1 MLQVGELGKIK
12 LDDTLRK
19 VFQLAYDKEGKTLH
33 DEAMTYSN
41 VEKSIKSIVYPTGPI
56 RVEYEV
62 KTTGPSPSKP
72 LCLDIHYE
80 APLTGPGAPRPQE
93 SVAEAKNQYD
103 SDTEDLDIDLA
114 ELYHKY
120 NELQSQHAILEAFSS
135 NPHRMLKEIVAA
147 HAIDLRATP
156 GKSSH
161 IDIAPAGSIYG
172 EKWAPDAILRYL
184 AKHNRP
190 FVAPQAKPV
199 VAPTGNQQP
208 DDGNGGA
215 LKETAS

>member
-1 MLQVGELGKIK
+1 MLLLQVGELGKIK
-12 LDDTLRK
+12 LDDTLRQL
-19 VFQLAYDKEGKTLH
+19 FQLAYDKEGKNLH

-41 VEKSIKSIVYPTGPI
+41 VERSIKSIIRPTGPI
-56 RVEYEV
+56 QVQYEI
-62 KTTGPSPSKP
+62 KTKGPSPSKP
-72 LCLDIHYE
+72 LCFDIHYE
-80 APLTGPGAPRPQE
+80 APITGAGAPRPQQ

-103 SDTEDLDIDLA
+103 SDTEDLDIDLG

-120 NELQSQHAILEAFSS
+120 NEIQSQHAILEAFSS

-161 IDIAPAGSIYG
+161 IDIAPAGSVYG

-190 FVAPQAKPV
+190 FVDPQSKPK
-199 VAPTGNQQP
+199 AAAN
-208 DDGNGGA
+208 DDEA
-215 LKETAS
+215 VKKDTAS